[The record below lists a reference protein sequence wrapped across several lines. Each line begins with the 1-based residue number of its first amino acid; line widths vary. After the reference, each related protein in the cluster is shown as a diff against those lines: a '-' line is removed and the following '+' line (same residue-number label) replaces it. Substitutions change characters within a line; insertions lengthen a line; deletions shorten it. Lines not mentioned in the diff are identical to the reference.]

1 MRNFGNSSGRWRMCS
16 KASDVKLWLVIVSP
30 PGTSSC
36 PKSFFKGENE
46 ELPEI
51 EQGSIHL
58 TPNEEIFRK
67 CN

>member
-1 MRNFGNSSGRWRMCS
+1 MAGNCG
-16 KASDVKLWLVIVSP
+16 ASRDVKLP
-30 PGTSSC
+30 QN
-36 PKSFFKGENE
+36 FFKGENE